1 MPLFILGAIVVLG
14 GCLLLYYQLGPKVT
28 LRLKNGLFGGGPAA
42 AAEEPDP
49 EGNAAGEAA
58 AETGTEPEAEA
69 AAAGDP
75 GEERGRETLKAVP
88 PRNQSKTVEKV
99 IYVYGDG
106 EREERTLRDNDGQEE
121 DK

>member
-28 LRLKNGLFGGGPAA
+28 LRLKSGLFGGGPAA
-42 AAEEPDP
+42 AAEDP
-49 EGNAAGEAA
+49 KPEEATGGEA
-58 AETGTEPEAEA
+58 EPEAVSETETA
-69 AAAGDP
+69 EGSEDDK
-75 GEERGRETLKAVP
+75 GSETLKAVP

-106 EREERTLRDNDGQEE
+106 EREERTLSGNDGQEE